1 MKYIIDNYCTI
12 SDMAKI
18 LKVSKHTLLHYENEN
33 IISPVFRGENGY
45 RYYSGEQL
53 AQFKTVLYLRELG
66 FTIKEIK
73 EYLIDS
79 NYSVAIEQM
88 QEKLKQNRL
97 EIEELLLKE
106 TKILECI
113 NSLKNLKEIESKKE
127 LPFVTHLKECYGSFL
142 PQNSFSLEE
151 TVINMKKLDDI
162 YNDVT
167 WTEKYSFGFIISQ
180 QNLKNKVFLPEKFF
194 ISNKTENL
202 KSYIFPTSDYAILY
216 TDQKEEY
223 SKSIKRLLNWIEKNN
238 LIITGDLI
246 IEDPS
251 TYRFSEKYN
260 SFFKIFR
267 IPVKKS

>member
-1 MKYIIDNYCTI
+1 MKYIINSYCTI

-33 IISPVFRGENGY
+33 IVTPIFRGENGY

-53 AQFKTVLYLRELG
+53 AQFKTILYLRELG

-73 EYLIDS
+73 EYLVDS

-97 EIEELLLKE
+97 ELEKLLLKE
-106 TKILECI
+106 KKILECI

-127 LPFVTHLKECYGSFL
+127 LPFVTHLKECYGNFL

-180 QNLKNKVFLPEKFF
+180 QNLKNKVFIPEKFF

-202 KSYIFPTSDYAILY
+202 ESYIFPTSDYAILY

>member
-1 MKYIIDNYCTI
+1 M
-12 SDMAKI
+12 
-18 LKVSKHTLLHYENEN
+18 
-33 IISPVFRGENGY
+33 
-45 RYYSGEQL
+45 
-53 AQFKTVLYLRELG
+53 
-66 FTIKEIK
+66 
-73 EYLIDS
+73 
-79 NYSVAIEQM
+79 
-88 QEKLKQNRL
+88 LKQNRL

-106 TKILECI
+106 KKILECI

-223 SKSIKRLLNWIEKNN
+223 SKSIKRLLDWIKNN
-238 LIITGDLI
+238 NLVITGDLI